1 MSLTSQLITV
11 KNIFYKGISGF
22 IQCLDFLGKMSG
34 FFPKNVWIYP
44 DVVWIFSEKLW
55 GPMKYGVP
63 QKPGELHFL
72 AKKWKTWKTGTFY
85 SENND

>member
-55 GPMKYGVP
+55 GPMHKENVKY
-63 QKPGELHFL
+63 
-72 AKKWKTWKTGTFY
+72 
-85 SENND
+85 

>member
-55 GPMKYGVP
+55 GPMQYTVSGQVV
-63 QKPGELHFL
+63 F
-72 AKKWKTWKTGTFY
+72 GTNTIVRPTT
-85 SENND
+85 E

>member
-34 FFPKNVWIYP
+34 FFLKNVWIYP

-55 GPMKYGVP
+55 GPMVYALMKVIYVN
-63 QKPGELHFL
+63 QEKDRDR
-72 AKKWKTWKTGTFY
+72 K
-85 SENND
+85 SVV

>member
-1 MSLTSQLITV
+1 MGSIYNNIYIFLELLRIVSLTSQLITV

-55 GPMKYGVP
+55 GPMI
-63 QKPGELHFL
+63 
-72 AKKWKTWKTGTFY
+72 
-85 SENND
+85 